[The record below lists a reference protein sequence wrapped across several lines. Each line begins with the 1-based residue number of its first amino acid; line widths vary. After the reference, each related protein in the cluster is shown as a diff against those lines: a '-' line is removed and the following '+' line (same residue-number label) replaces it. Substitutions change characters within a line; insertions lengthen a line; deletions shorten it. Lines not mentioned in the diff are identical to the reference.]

1 MPFSTDMY
9 GSVCKRYRLEPVKTR
24 AEGSYIQGCVFRG
37 ADSVGQHH
45 LRTDPTT
52 LKCREQANAV
62 SGTATD
68 ASTHVGRTSM
78 EDIFLDPGIGT

>member
-1 MPFSTDMY
+1 MCTTLYPRYGTSWNSWNLSRQGSRGLTFRDVFSEVLIAWVSM
-9 GSVCKRYRLEPVKTR
+9 
-24 AEGSYIQGCVFRG
+24 
-37 ADSVGQHH
+37 H

-52 LKCREQANAV
+52 LKIREQQNAV
-62 SGTATD
+62 SGTDAD